1 MYKVMIIDDEPTI
14 RERLK
19 NIISWKELSL
29 AFSCEAGDS
38 NTAREL
44 FFLHRPSIV
53 ITDINI
59 PLISGLE
66 LCREFAQVYPD
77 TRFIVI
83 TGYNDFEYV
92 KSSVALGAVD
102 LISKPIMKDEINQ
115 SLRKATDYF
124 RSLFQTQE
132 KMQAL
137 KKVLRENQSLLLD
150 RHISRLFYSPQ
161 AASAQSIL
169 SSLEKLGL
177 DIQGRHYF
185 VLILSPDWN
194 TFPADF
200 DRDLILSSIQN
211 IGDDFMDNG
220 RYHHYAFCDSHFNLN
235 YLISWNLSPSN
246 DHLEQLSNN
255 IRDRIWLYYHAS
267 IHGGISLSTRSLSE
281 IHTLWIQAWNS
292 CKYSYQMD
300 DYPILNYQNLKQLP
314 HRLKNPLTSFTP
326 ESERK
331 PGATQTVRQNR
342 LIASA
347 KHYIQ
352 EHLSD
357 QNLGLSA
364 VSEKI
369 GLSSIYFC
377 NLFHKEVGISFNEY
391 LNNERIKKARQLLAD
406 PSLKIYEVSYAVGYG
421 NPKYFNFIFK
431 KLVKLTPSEYRK
443 TL

>member
-1 MYKVMIIDDEPTI
+1 
-14 RERLK
+14 
-19 NIISWKELSL
+19 
-29 AFSCEAGDS
+29 
-38 NTAREL
+38 
-44 FFLHRPSIV
+44 
-53 ITDINI
+53 
-59 PLISGLE
+59 
-66 LCREFAQVYPD
+66 
-77 TRFIVI
+77 
-83 TGYNDFEYV
+83 
-92 KSSVALGAVD
+92 
-102 LISKPIMKDEINQ
+102 
-115 SLRKATDYF
+115 
-124 RSLFQTQE
+124 
-132 KMQAL
+132 
-137 KKVLRENQSLLLD
+137 
-150 RHISRLFYSPQ
+150 
-161 AASAQSIL
+161 
-169 SSLEKLGL
+169 
-177 DIQGRHYF
+177 
-185 VLILSPDWN
+185 
-194 TFPADF
+194 
-200 DRDLILSSIQN
+200 
-211 IGDDFMDNG
+211 
-220 RYHHYAFCDSHFNLN
+220 
-235 YLISWNLSPSN
+235 
-246 DHLEQLSNN
+246 
-255 IRDRIWLYYHAS
+255 
-267 IHGGISLSTRSLSE
+267 
-281 IHTLWIQAWNS
+281 
-292 CKYSYQMD
+292 MD

-352 EHLSD
+352 EHLSV